1 MKLNKLF
8 LLLLALPLAF
18 AACEPIDTPDTP
30 AAEPELTLTSER
42 SIHFTPEGGEG
53 TITYTLEN
61 AVNGTELTATTTA
74 EWITNITV
82 GETITFSVAPNETT
96 ELRED
101 RIMVTYDS
109 KSFNVFIIQEGVE
122 PVVTFEAEKF
132 EAVYY
137 GTQYSPNYN
146 IAIFLS
152 DKGFTEQ
159 GYALPGAT
167 YYTLDLYMDQQP
179 AVTEDGWM
187 TVPAGTYTYDGTD
200 SYKDMSIGVAYSS
213 YYKITEDG
221 SAYEEQSSYE
231 SVELTITESNISFV
245 AYIGG
250 VKHIVTYNDAPVFF
264 AGVPVVLEDTEV
276 EAISLVGEYYAD
288 QFSTSF
294 CYYVQLS
301 DKGYS
306 EDGNVLADAHYFA
319 IDLYGV
325 EPTIDA
331 EGYLH
336 IPAGTYAWDENDDLN
351 YWEIGREY
359 SSGCK
364 INAALTEYEWI
375 EAYQDATVT
384 VTEDSLVLVAQI
396 AGATYTVTYSGEPK
410 FYVGASASAAK
421 ARSRFAPVEK
431 SLVLR

>member
-18 AACEPIDTPDTP
+18 AACETPDTP

-42 SIHFTPEGGEG
+42 SIRFAPEGGEG

-61 AVNGTELTATTTA
+61 AVKGTELTATTTA

-109 KSFNVFIIQEGVE
+109 KSFNVFVIQEGVE
-122 PVVTFEAEKF
+122 PVVYFEAEKF

-137 GTQYSPNYN
+137 GTQASPNYN
-146 IAIFLS
+146 IAIYLS
-152 DKGFTEQ
+152 DLGFTEQ

-179 AVTEDGWM
+179 PVTEDGWM

-200 SYKDMSIGVAYSS
+200 SYKDMSIGYVYSS

-221 SAYEEQSSYE
+221 LAYEEQSQYE
-231 SVELTITESNISFV
+231 SVELVVTESNLSVV

-250 VKHIVTYNDAPVFF
+250 VKHIVTYNSAPVFF

-288 QFSTSF
+288 QFSTSC
-294 CYYVQLS
+294 CYYVELS

-306 EDGNVLADAHYFA
+306 EDGNVLADAYYFA
-319 IDLYGV
+319 LDLYGV

-336 IPAGTYAWDENDDLN
+336 IPAGTYTYDVNDDLN

-359 SSGCK
+359 SGGYK
-364 INAALTEYEWI
+364 VNAALTAYEWI
-375 EAYQDATVT
+375 ESFEDATVT
-384 VTEDSLVLVAQI
+384 VTEDSLVAVAQI
-396 AGATYTVTYSGEPK
+396 AGATFTVTYNGEPK

-421 ARSRFAPVEK
+421 GKRSFAPMEK